1 MWNTCYCCYDLY
13 YSFFYYSCCYCHHRY
28 YYKYVCIFLGVLF
41 LFAINSTKD
50 YQKILLQKVKFFT
63 FIAIKQHCLDIVLL
77 LLLFIVAELCPTLWD
92 SMDCSLPASS
102 VHGIFPGKNTGVGIH
117 FLLQEIFLTQGS
129 NLSLL
134 LGRWILYHWAT
145 FPLKGESQEKILVLF
160 LALG

>member
-1 MWNTCYCCYDLY
+1 MWNTCYCCYDFY

-28 YYKYVCIFLGVLF
+28 YYKYVCIFLDVLF

-102 VHGIFPGKNTGVGIH
+102 VHGIF
-117 FLLQEIFLTQGS
+117 Q
-129 NLSLL
+129 
-134 LGRWILYHWAT
+134 A
-145 FPLKGESQEKILVLF
+145 KILEWGSISFSRRSSWPKDRIWVF
-160 LALG
+160 CLAGEFFTIEPLSP